1 MSYPY
6 FKPTRASGALLFA
19 VLVGFL
25 LPVYPLAH
33 ASGLA
38 QVSAEKSNE
47 KAPLPPTTKEPSS
60 QKAAAYYH
68 FSLGHLYE
76 ELAGTYGN
84 RSDYI
89 NKAIENYRLA
99 MKEDPSTSFLVE
111 DIAELYRVSGR
122 TREAVE
128 EAQAAIKAN
137 PDDLNARR
145 VLAHMYTQEIGDAQA
160 NHIDEAM
167 VRRAIEQYKI
177 ISEKDPKD
185 VDSLVMMGRLDRV
198 LENSVDAEAAFKKVL
213 AIDPE
218 NEDAVTGLASV
229 YSDRGDAKGASALLE
244 NLTKK
249 NPSARAYL
257 ALATNYES
265 MHEYGLA
272 ADAYAKAI
280 ELDPTHVEWNQALAQ
295 DQVQAGR
302 YDDALKTYQVLAE
315 AAPQDATPY
324 LGMAE
329 IYGEKKDLTQ
339 ARKAM
344 DKAKELDGDNPEVR
358 YREVIL
364 LDQEGRPADAI
375 AVLKGLLDSTTKHNG
390 NGAEKGY
397 RGRMTLQL
405 GALYR
410 ENAQYDPAVDSFR
423 EAATLDPDVAPEA
436 EAEIIDTYRV
446 AKNYSKAQEEADAA
460 LKKNPKDR
468 ELHREYAQLLADEGK
483 PDQSVAELKSL
494 LNGNAKDDRQTYM
507 AIADVYQNTKNFA
520 QMDKAL
526 DEADKLSPTT
536 DDKATVLFYRGAA
549 YEREKKYDL
558 AEKTFRKVLELD
570 PNNASAL
577 NYLGYMLADQNIRL
591 DEAQSFIKRALQLE
605 PENYA
610 FLDSLGWVYFHQNRL
625 GEAEQE
631 LTHSLALSGKD
642 PTIHDH
648 LGDVYF
654 KQGKTKEAI
663 AQWETSLKAMNTTP
677 AADLEPDEMAKVQKK
692 LDSARVRLAKEQ
704 GPKQNQQ

>member
-1 MSYPY
+1 MSHPY
-6 FKPTRASGALLFA
+6 FKPILAPGALLTGFVAGLLFA
-19 VLVGFL
+19 TGAV
-25 LPVYPLAH
+25 
-33 ASGLA
+33 A
-38 QVSAEKSNE
+38 QVPTEKSNQRP
-47 KAPLPPTTKEPSS
+47 ALPPATKEASS
-60 QKAAAYYH
+60 PKAAAYYH

-84 RSDYI
+84 RSDYV

-99 MKEDPSTSFLVE
+99 MQEDPGTSFLVQ

-128 EAQAAIKAN
+128 EAQAALKAN

-145 VLAHMYTQEIGDAQA
+145 VLAHIYTQEIGDAQA
-160 NHIDEAM
+160 NHIDEGM
-167 VRRAIEQYKI
+167 VHRAIDQYKI
-177 ISEKDPKD
+177 ITDKDPKD

-198 LENSVDAEAAFKKVL
+198 IENSVDAEAAFKKVL
-213 AIDPE
+213 AIDPD

-229 YSDRGDAKGASALLE
+229 YSDRGDAKGSSALLE
-244 NLTKK
+244 KLTKK
-249 NPSARAYL
+249 NPSPRSYL
-257 ALATNYES
+257 ALATNYET
-265 MHEYGLA
+265 MREYALA

-302 YDDALKTYQVLAE
+302 LDDALKTYQAMAE

-364 LDQEGRPADAI
+364 LDQEGRTADAI
-375 AVLKGLLDSTTKHNG
+375 AVLKGLLDSTAKHNG
-390 NGAEKGY
+390 NPAAKGY
-397 RGRMTLQL
+397 RERMTLQL

-410 ENAQYDPAVDSFR
+410 ENSQYDKAVESFR
-423 EAATLDPDVAPEA
+423 EAETIDPDVAVQA
-436 EAEIIDTYRV
+436 QAEIIDTYRI
-446 AKNYSKAQEEADAA
+446 AKSYAKAQEEVDAA
-460 LKKNPKDR
+460 LKKTPKNR
-468 ELHREYAQLLADEGK
+468 ELRGEYAQLLADEGK
-483 PDQSVAELKSL
+483 TEQSVVELKKL
-494 LNGNAKDDRQTYM
+494 LDGNQKNDRQTYM
-507 AIADVYQNTKNFA
+507 AIADVYQKGKNLGE
-520 QMDKAL
+520 MDKAL
-526 DEADKLSPTT
+526 DEAEKLSQTK
-536 DDKATVLFYRGAA
+536 DDKASVLFYRGAA
-549 YEREKKYDL
+549 YEREKKFDL
-558 AEKTFRKVLELD
+558 AERTFRKVLDLD

-577 NYLGYMLADQNIRL
+577 NYLGYMLADQNTRL
-591 DEAQSFIKRALQLE
+591 QEAQDFIKRAIKLE

-610 FLDSLGWVYFHQNRL
+610 FLDSLGWVYFHENKL
-625 GEAEQE
+625 DEAERQ
-631 LTHSLALSGKD
+631 LTRSLELSGKD

-663 AQWETSLKAMNTTP
+663 AQWETSLKAMSTTP
-677 AADLEPDEMAKVQKK
+677 STDLEPDEMAKVQKK
-692 LDSARVRLAKEQ
+692 LDSARVRLAREQ
-704 GPKQNQQ
+704 RPKQNQQ